1 MNKGFIDNYDTY
13 LDTVSL
19 IQELQGLEYLDID
32 YIQGVPLLYCC
43 DDTDI
48 RYPIDTR
55 FITSLIEEIYEN
67 EYYEF
72 VKEFNEYM
80 EYNEVY
86 D

>member
-1 MNKGFIDNYDTY
+1 MNKGFIDNSDTY

-32 YIQGVPLLYCC
+32 YIQGVPLLYYC
-43 DDTDI
+43 DDTDN

-55 FITSLIEEIYEN
+55 VITSLIEELYEN

-72 VKEFNEYM
+72 IKEFNEYM

>member
-1 MNKGFIDNYDTY
+1 MNQGITDNEYTH

-55 FITSLIEEIYEN
+55 VITSLIEEIYEN

>member
-1 MNKGFIDNYDTY
+1 MNKDIIDNSDTY

-43 DDTDI
+43 DDTDNK
-48 RYPIDTR
+48 YLIDTR
-55 FITSLIEEIYEN
+55 VITSLIEELYEN

-72 VKEFNEYM
+72 IKEFNEYM

>member
-1 MNKGFIDNYDTY
+1 MNQDIFANYDEQ
-13 LDTVSL
+13 LNTVSL

-55 FITSLIEEIYEN
+55 VITSLIEELYEN

>member
-1 MNKGFIDNYDTY
+1 MNKGFIDNSDTY

-55 FITSLIEEIYEN
+55 VITSLIEEIYEN

>member
-1 MNKGFIDNYDTY
+1 MNKGIIDNSDTY

-43 DDTDI
+43 DDTDN
-48 RYPIDTR
+48 RYPIDIR
-55 FITSLIEEIYEN
+55 VITSLIEELYEN

-72 VKEFNEYM
+72 IKEFNEYM

>member
-1 MNKGFIDNYDTY
+1 MNQGITDNEYTH

-43 DDTDI
+43 DDTDN
-48 RYPIDTR
+48 RYTIDTR
-55 FITSLIEEIYEN
+55 VITSIIEELYEN

>member
-1 MNKGFIDNYDTY
+1 MNKDIIDNSDTH

-19 IQELQGLEYLDID
+19 TQELQGLEYLDID
-32 YIQGVPLLYCC
+32 YIQGVPLLYYC

-55 FITSLIEEIYEN
+55 VITSLIEELYEN

-72 VKEFNEYM
+72 IKEFNEYM

>member
-1 MNKGFIDNYDTY
+1 MNQGITDNEYTH

-32 YIQGVPLLYCC
+32 YIQGVPLLYYC
-43 DDTDI
+43 DDTDN

-55 FITSLIEEIYEN
+55 VITSLIEELYEN

-72 VKEFNEYM
+72 IKEFNEYM

>member
-1 MNKGFIDNYDTY
+1 MNQGITDNEYTH

-43 DDTDI
+43 DDTDN

-55 FITSLIEEIYEN
+55 VITSIIEELYEN